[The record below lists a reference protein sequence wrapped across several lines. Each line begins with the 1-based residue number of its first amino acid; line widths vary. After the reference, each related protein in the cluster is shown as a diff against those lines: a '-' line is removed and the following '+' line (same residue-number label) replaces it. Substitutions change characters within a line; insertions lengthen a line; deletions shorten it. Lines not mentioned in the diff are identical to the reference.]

1 MIMVHQAHQEV
12 LVVVLVQQDLE
23 QEEMVMTHQL
33 LHLKEIKVVIIL
45 DLMVIIILDQAVVE
59 LELLVQMH
67 QIHM

>member
-59 LELLVQMH
+59 LDVLVQMH